1 MYIEQD
7 KKFSKKIT
15 AVNEAVEAYV
25 QSIDSE
31 HKFLQRGEKINL
43 SHFLDDKMLLIYA
56 IRQGISYSF
65 FSKIQDIT
73 PFSEEEWA
81 EYLNISTKSLQRYRK
96 AKNHLFKPV
105 LSEKIVE
112 LVEVVYLGHQVFDTT
127 DQFYNWL
134 HSPSFALGGQPPAEL
149 VKDSYGK
156 ELVMDELNRIEHGIF
171 AG

>member
-1 MYIEQD
+1 MYFEQE
-7 KKFSKKIT
+7 KKLSKGIT

-25 QSIDSE
+25 QSIDSA
-31 HKFLQRGEKINL
+31 HKFLPRGEKINL
-43 SHFLDDKMLLIYA
+43 SSFLDDKMLLIYA

-96 AKNHLFKPV
+96 ATNHLFKPV
-105 LSEKIVE
+105 LSEKILE

-134 HSPSFALGGQPPAEL
+134 HSPSLALGGQPPAEL

-156 ELVMDELNRIEHGIF
+156 ELVMDELNRIDHGVF
-171 AG
+171 A